1 MVVNTAKQLKK
12 IKYIKKAYNGSK
24 YIVVH
29 ERKRNN

>member
-12 IKYIKKAYNGSK
+12 IKYTKKAYNNDI
-24 YIVVH
+24 YTVLY

>member
-1 MVVNTAKQLKK
+1 MVVNTAKLLKK
-12 IKYIKKAYNGSK
+12 IKYIKKEYPSDS